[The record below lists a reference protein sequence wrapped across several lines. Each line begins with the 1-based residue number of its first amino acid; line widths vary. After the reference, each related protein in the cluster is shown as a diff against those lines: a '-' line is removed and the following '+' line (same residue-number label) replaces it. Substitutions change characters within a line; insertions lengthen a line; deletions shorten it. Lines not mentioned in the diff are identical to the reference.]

1 MSCCALESTTQWRL
15 SAIKVKLEL
24 ELRGETIKF
33 ASNLKRAQNDKEKL
47 IEEINDLE
55 RSRNIF
61 AVINLLQDKKDELKQ
76 SREMKMKGHIVRS
89 RVQWLQHGEKPS
101 KLFCSLENKHFTE
114 KTVRSIKKENGSIL
128 TDQSLVLDE
137 IENFTW

>member
-1 MSCCALESTTQWRL
+1 M
-15 SAIKVKLEL
+15 K
-24 ELRGETIKF
+24 LRGETIKF
-33 ASNLKRAQNDKEKL
+33 ASNLKRAQNDKEEKL

-61 AVINLLQDKKDELKQ
+61 VVINLLQDKKDELEQ
-76 SREMKMKGHIVRS
+76 LREMNMKGHIVRS

-101 KLFCSLENKHFTE
+101 KLFCSLGNNHFTE

-128 TDQSLVLDE
+128 TDQSLILDE
-137 IENFTW
+137 IKTFYQTLFDS